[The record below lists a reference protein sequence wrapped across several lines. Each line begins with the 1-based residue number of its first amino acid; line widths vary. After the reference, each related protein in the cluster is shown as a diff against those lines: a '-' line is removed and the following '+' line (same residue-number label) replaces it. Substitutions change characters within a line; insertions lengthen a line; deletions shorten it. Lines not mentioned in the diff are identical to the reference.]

1 MQQSRISEVWRSKL
15 FALLH
20 IASDYMA
27 IVLAEKTALFL
38 QRVFRIEAS
47 HAMHLLWDYQYAY
60 VPLMFLLILSISD
73 AYKFNRPS
81 LEVGRDVVKGCCV
94 AILMYMLIIFL
105 MHNSMQVSRFYAGS
119 FFVCMMAYIGVFR
132 HLLGGLLKRF
142 PIMQEPVL
150 LLGAGKTAE
159 ILLDRF
165 SRDNCYSY
173 RVIGILDDHP
183 ISRKLPQRYPV
194 LGKLDDA
201 ANIINKQGI
210 HTLILAVPGMPE
222 PKLKK
227 LLYSIQHLTDT
238 VVFTPS
244 LVGVPLGSVEIS
256 TLFVE
261 QLTVIKSKNNLSR
274 WYNRAVKFIFDMVV
288 TAIGTILIS
297 PIFLVLCICVAID
310 NKGKVIFAHQ
320 RVGINGKLF
329 YCYKFQTMVP
339 NADKELEKYLN
350 KNSAAMAEWE
360 RNFKLVHDPR
370 VTRLGAILRKTSLD
384 ELPQIFNVL
393 KGDMSLVG
401 PRPVIKEE
409 LPRYGDN
416 QKEYLMVRPGITGM
430 WQASGRSDTTYEERV
445 AMDTWYVRNWSL
457 WIDLK
462 YLIRTIF
469 CILNR
474 RGAY

>member
-1 MQQSRISEVWRSKL
+1 MQQSTISESWRSRL

-20 IASDYMA
+20 IVADYAA
-27 IVLAEKTALFL
+27 IVLAEKTALLL
-38 QRVFRIEAS
+38 QSIFRIEAS
-47 HAMHLLWDYQYAY
+47 QAMHWSWDYQYAY
-60 VPLMFLLILSISD
+60 MPLIFLLILSISNG
-73 AYKFNRPS
+73 YKFNRPS
-81 LEVGRDVVKGCCV
+81 LEVARDVGEGCCMS
-94 AILMYMLIIFL
+94 ILVYMLIIFL
-105 MHNSMQVSRFYAGS
+105 MHNSMQISRFYAAA
-119 FFVCMMAYIGVFR
+119 FFVSMVLYIGVFR
-132 HLLGGLLKRF
+132 NLLGGVLKKI
-142 PIMQEPVL
+142 PAMQEPVL

-159 ILLDRF
+159 ILLGRI

-173 RVIGILDDHP
+173 RVVGILDDHP
-183 ISRKLPQRYPV
+183 LSKKLQKKYPV
-194 LGKLDDA
+194 LGKLNDA
-201 ANIINKQGI
+201 ANIIKKQGI
-210 HTLILAVPGMPE
+210 KTLILAVPGMPE

-238 VVFTPS
+238 IVFTPS

-274 WYNRAVKFIFDMVV
+274 WYNRGIKFIFDMAV
-288 TAIGTILIS
+288 TAIGTVLIS
-297 PIFLVLCICVAID
+297 PIFLALCICVAID
-310 NKGKVIFAHQ
+310 NKGKVIFAHE
-320 RVGINGKLF
+320 RVGRNGKLF
-329 YCYKFQTMVP
+329 SCYKFQTMVP
-339 NADKELEKYLN
+339 NAAQALEKYLKQN
-350 KNSAAMAEWE
+350 PKAKREWQ

-370 VTRLGAILRKTSLD
+370 VTRLGAILRRTSLD

-401 PRPVIKEE
+401 PRPVVKEE
-409 LPRYGDN
+409 LAKYGDN

-462 YLIRTIF
+462 YLIRTLF
-469 CILNR
+469 CVLNK